1 MATLKQTIQQGIREM
16 LKKYTNCKTDHILA
30 GYNNH
35 VVLPKDNDYII
46 FTILNPIRYGTPR
59 VITDNNGNTSY
70 QTYRMTV
77 QIDFYGDLSFDRAN
91 DIINVSR
98 TEFLCQ
104 FLKPYGLQPIACDEA
119 QNLTGVSGE
128 NEYVERWTVR
138 MEIDY
143 CDAVSDSQDWFN
155 TAELNIFET
164 EL

>member
-16 LKKYTNCKTDHILA
+16 LKKYTNCKADHILA
-30 GYNNH
+30 GYNNR
-35 VVLPKDNDYII
+35 VVLPDDNDYII
-46 FTILNPIRYGTPR
+46 FTILSPVRYGTPR
-59 VITDNNGNTSY
+59 VVTNLIGTTSY
-70 QTYRMTV
+70 QTYRLSV

-128 NEYVERWTVR
+128 NEYVDRWTVR
-138 MEIDY
+138 MEFDY
-143 CDAVSDSQDWFN
+143 DDAVSDSQDWFN

>member
-16 LKKYTNCKTDHILA
+16 LKKYTNCQPDHILA

-59 VITDNNGNTSY
+59 VVTNLTGNTSY
-70 QTYRMTV
+70 QTYRMTI